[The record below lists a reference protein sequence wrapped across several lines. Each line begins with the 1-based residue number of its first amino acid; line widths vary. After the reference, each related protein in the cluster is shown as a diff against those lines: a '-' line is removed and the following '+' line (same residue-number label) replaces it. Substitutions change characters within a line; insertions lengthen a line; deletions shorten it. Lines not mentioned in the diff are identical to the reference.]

1 MPESKSHKQAKRRA
15 AGVSGETEVPIG
27 DGRLLDAATK
37 HRATEVERSGT
48 PTRLLDAADRLAD
61 SGKSQKILQVPHQD
75 MDAAAEAEIFA
86 RFREHSRD
94 KMAILIS
101 HRFSTVRSADLILVI
116 DQGHI
121 IERGTHEELLAAEGR
136 YAKLF
141 HLQAAGY
148 K

>member
-1 MPESKSHKQAKRRA
+1 MRENADILVLDEPTA
-15 AGVSGETEVPIG
+15 A
-27 DGRLLDAATK
+27 
-37 HRATEVERSGT
+37 
-48 PTRLLDAADRLAD
+48 
-61 SGKSQKILQVPHQD
+61 